1 MKLETRSMKR
11 EDRLSPAKALRL
23 SSWIVNGLRR
33 GVQHGTA
40 GLFLGLAVTAA
51 AVCAHADD
59 AGTPGANGTSSPEI
73 VAARELFRQG
83 TEDVDA
89 GRYAPAL
96 EKFRRVAAVKETANV
111 RFNIA
116 RCEESLGKTG
126 AALADFETAER
137 EANAGGASANAARGD
152 AIAKLAHDRA
162 DALRPRVPRLGVA
175 APTPA
180 PPGLTVTL
188 DGSKLA
194 LTTLGVPLPVD
205 PGPHVI
211 DATASGR
218 DPFHADVTL
227 AESESKTVTVTMAL
241 ATAPVAHTTLSPAPT
256 SATPVDATSPSS
268 SPSSSR
274 TTWGIV
280 ALSAG
285 GALAVGSV
293 VFLLV
298 HNGQVSSVKG
308 DCPDGRCPIARESD
322 VTSLQSSAH
331 TSEALSIGFAAG
343 AAVAAGLG
351 AYLVLSAPSAQTAPS
366 AMIAPGAAG
375 APAGLSLVGRF

>member
-1 MKLETRSMKR
+1 MTL
-11 EDRLSPAKALRL
+11 EDRLSPAKALRV

-33 GVQHGTA
+33 GVQHPTA
-40 GLFLGLAVTAA
+40 GLFFGLAVMVAG
-51 AVCAHADD
+51 VGAHADD
-59 AGTPGANGTSSPEI
+59 ATPPGAGAPEI

-89 GRYAPAL
+89 GRYAQGL
-96 EKFRRVAAVKETANV
+96 EKFRRVAAVRETANV

-137 EANAGGASANAARGD
+137 EANADASAKGGD

-162 DALRPRVPRLGVA
+162 DALRPRVPRLGVV

-180 PPGLTVTL
+180 PPGLAVTL

-211 DATASGR
+211 DATAPDR
-218 DPFHADVTL
+218 RPFHADVTL
-227 AESESKTVTVTMAL
+227 MESESKTVSITMAPGNPAPAPGL
-241 ATAPVAHTTLSPAPT
+241 SRAPLIDTTAPA
-256 SATPVDATSPSS
+256 SPSS
-268 SPSSSR
+268 SSR
-274 TTWGIV
+274 RAWGIV
-280 ALSAG
+280 ALAAG
-285 GALAVGSV
+285 GALAAGSV
-293 VFLLV
+293 VFLLI
-298 HNGQVSSVKG
+298 HDGKVSSVKG
-308 DCPDGRCPIARESD
+308 DCPDGRCPIAREPD

-331 TSEALSIGFAAG
+331 TTEALSVGFAAG
-343 AAVAAGLG
+343 AVVAGALG